1 MLGLMGHIAAKV
13 PPYDAMPGRVILLVK
28 LLGGAERNAVMNQ
41 TQHALTK
48 PLLSEL
54 LNKISVGPMF
64 H

>member
-28 LLGGAERNAVMNQ
+28 LLGGAEMNQ